1 MKKNIIKFLILSV
14 IVLIIS
20 LIYINTNE
28 GFKNQENIK
37 LIVTQ
42 HDGGFFSNFNK
53 MMIYL
58 IDNPN
63 ITCIEYN
70 IIASPSNPPMY
81 YVKKDE
87 EVFSKLLENYDEN
100 VSIDKTITISTIN
113 NGFYNSPA
121 NKLYFDSAN
130 NYNENRYKLEPFNK
144 AYNKYIKIQPH
155 ILTKIDAYMDII
167 NEGNPQQLI
176 GILVRSQAVQEGQNK
191 SAISPQKYLDAI
203 NNINKDKSTKYFF
216 CIDNKQDLEYY
227 KEQLVP
233 NFYLDLNRSEN
244 NLGDSPHMS
253 DDVKSLDEL
262 EKIFIQVVLLSK
274 CDILVHCN
282 SNMATT
288 SLFMNMDQQS
298 IFIE

>member
-1 MKKNIIKFLILSV
+1 MKKYIIKFLILSV

-28 GFKNQENIK
+28 GFQNKEYIK

-81 YVKKDE
+81 YVKNNE

-113 NGFYNSPA
+113 NG
-121 NKLYFDSAN
+121 
-130 NYNENRYKLEPFNK
+130 
-144 AYNKYIKIQPH
+144 
-155 ILTKIDAYMDII
+155 
-167 NEGNPQQLI
+167 
-176 GILVRSQAVQEGQNK
+176 
-191 SAISPQKYLDAI
+191 
-203 NNINKDKSTKYFF
+203 
-216 CIDNKQDLEYY
+216 
-227 KEQLVP
+227 
-233 NFYLDLNRSEN
+233 
-244 NLGDSPHMS
+244 
-253 DDVKSLDEL
+253 
-262 EKIFIQVVLLSK
+262 
-274 CDILVHCN
+274 
-282 SNMATT
+282 
-288 SLFMNMDQQS
+288 
-298 IFIE
+298 